1 MFPEE
6 PKRSDGG
13 VQRSHFP
20 PGSILGGRYEVV
32 RCLGESARSAVFLC
46 EDLLLDRKPFG
57 VKVLWLPKKLLDE
70 DDTLLQRFKNEAA
83 ICHRI
88 RHPNVVASY
97 EYFSGENFFA
107 YSMDYISGGSLADLM
122 ESKKPLSMVDI
133 MHILSQ
139 ACCGVFAIHSAG
151 IIHRDIKPDNILVST
166 NGEIKVADLGVARL
180 DDGRKLTAQGAILGT
195 MEYCSPEYLMHGS
208 LDMRSDIYALG
219 LLGYELITGTKPY
232 QGATLLATLRERL
245 TKDPVPPDQRAPT
258 CPPELSA
265 VIMRAMRRD
274 PSERFQS
281 AGEMFESLRT
291 ILEARVQSTSQ
302 VLRRPAAAGALVG
315 SGPRSSP
322 SGRRASAPRRG
333 GDALVSFLRILLIV
347 VVLALGGYAL
357 LMYLYPFPR

>member
-1 MFPEE
+1 M
-6 PKRSDGG
+6 
-13 VQRSHFP
+13 
-20 PGSILGGRYEVV
+20 V

-46 EDLLLDRKPFG
+46 EDVLLDRKPFG
-57 VKVLWLPKKLLDE
+57 VKVLWLPKKQLEEDE
-70 DDTLLQRFKNEAA
+70 TLLQRFKNEAA

-122 ESKKPLSMVDI
+122 ESKKQLSMVDI

-139 ACCGVFAIHSAG
+139 ACCGVSAIHSAG

-245 TKDPVPPDQRAPT
+245 TKDPVPPAQRTPS

-281 AGEMFESLRT
+281 AGEMFESLRV
-291 ILEARVQSTSQ
+291 ILEAKTQA
-302 VLRRPAAAGALVG
+302 PPPPPPKKAIAP
-315 SGPRSSP
+315 GPLLGNP
-322 SGRRASAPRRG
+322 PRASSNRRKAVRRRRTANIVVS
-333 GDALVSFLRILLIV
+333 ALKILLV
-347 VVLALGGYAL
+347 VAVIALGGYAL
-357 LMYLYPFPR
+357 LMYFFPFPR

>member
-46 EDLLLDRKPFG
+46 EDVLLDRKPFG
-57 VKVLWLPKKLLDE
+57 VKVLWLPKKQLEEDE
-70 DDTLLQRFKNEAA
+70 TLLQRFKNEAA

-139 ACCGVFAIHSAG
+139 ACCGVHAIHSVG

-245 TKDPVPPDQRAPT
+245 TKDPIPPDQRAPT
-258 CPPELSA
+258 CPHELSE

-274 PSERFQS
+274 PNERFQS

-291 ILEARVQSTSQ
+291 ILEARTQTAPPP
-302 VLRRPAAAGALVG
+302 RKPASVG
-315 SGPRSSP
+315 PLLGTPPRAT
-322 SGRRASAPRRG
+322 SGRRRASRRKRTE
-333 GDALVSFLRILLIV
+333 ARLLFALRIILLV
-347 VVLALGGYAL
+347 VVIVLGGYAL
-357 LMYLYPFPR
+357 LMNFFLF